1 MSSALYC
8 SLTHDRFLAVPHEHT
23 VIFLRR
29 SCQPNIASSNDQ
41 RTPWPTDRKHR
52 CSPHTIHKFTHWKDL
67 RSLSVDAHR
76 GFKETALTIALT
88 IVCDSQHVFVNF
100 NICAKF
106 HEYRLG
112 PKQLS
117 HVLYLDI
124 VVGQRPCCR
133 LGAKS
138 EQKFLAV
145 RAFDGAL
152 LPSLLVSNFSLCH
165 DLFAGALER
174 LSDVVG
180 LSGSRR
186 VIAWAT
192 FAAWARVR
200 SHFVQQ

>member
-1 MSSALYC
+1 MAHGQKT
-8 SLTHDRFLAVPHEHT
+8 SLQPPHDPQIYSLEGF
-23 VIFLRR
+23 
-29 SCQPNIASSNDQ
+29 
-41 RTPWPTDRKHR
+41 
-52 CSPHTIHKFTHWKDL
+52 

-76 GFKETALTIALT
+76 GFKETALTI
-88 IVCDSQHVFVNF
+88 VCDSQHVFVNF
-100 NICAKF
+100 NICTKF

-133 LGAKS
+133 LGAKG

-152 LPSLLVSNFSLCH
+152 LPSLLVSFFRFVTICSLVP
-165 DLFAGALER
+165 ER